1 MNKKTLYFG
10 GILVLWTLV
19 SACNIMGPESK
30 TSAGHDGKTAV
41 RIQIGADEARTVRPT
56 VALSD
61 AAKWRLSCP
70 RLNMVSKAAPLGL

>member
-1 MNKKTLYFG
+1 LFYG
-10 GILVLWTLV
+10 RLLALVTSWDR
-19 SACNIMGPESK
+19 SPK
-30 TSAGHDGKTAV
+30 SAGHDGKTAV

-70 RLNMVSKAAPLGL
+70 RLNMVSKAAPLGLWRGSP